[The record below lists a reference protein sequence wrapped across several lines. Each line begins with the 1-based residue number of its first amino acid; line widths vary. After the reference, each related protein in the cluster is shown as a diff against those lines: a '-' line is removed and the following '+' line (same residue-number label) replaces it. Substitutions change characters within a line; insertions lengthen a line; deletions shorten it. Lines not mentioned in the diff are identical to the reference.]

1 MRSPLTAGILARIA
15 FSCLLAVCICMLPSR
30 DGHAANSKKV
40 LILFP
45 EEGWSAPAYQTV
57 YNAIKSAFDEDDKM
71 QITLFG
77 ESLDLYLFTGEDRER
92 ALAEFLREKYA
103 RERFDLLIPVA
114 PSSLNFMLRY
124 RDSIFPGIPMVYCG
138 GVAHRNQRL
147 EHKSDVTGT
156 AITLDMAGT
165 IELARMLQPDLKRI
179 AVVAGTGLVDR
190 YMLSLFQDVFKDYE
204 GKLELIDLAGL
215 PLDNLLERVSRLPAS
230 TVILYLALQRD
241 GAGRIFSSSATMK
254 MVSQKAR
261 VPLFNFI
268 DTALGYGSVG
278 GRMTQIYA
286 MSRKAA
292 EIALRVLSGE
302 SIASIEPTV
311 IRDNPAMFDWRELKR
326 WGIDENALPSGSIIR
341 FREASL
347 WDVYR
352 WWVIGTFSFICLQT
366 LLISLLVNNLIKRK
380 RAEQEASR
388 MRGELVHVARVS
400 TVGQIGHNLAH
411 EINQPL
417 AAIRMN
423 AEAARHMLGGV
434 APDLAQV
441 REALDDIVA
450 DNKRAEG
457 VVQRIRSLVKRTTPV
472 HDQVDL
478 NRIAA
483 ETIHMIEADAGSKG
497 VTVNLDLANDL
508 PPVHGDQVQL
518 EQVALNLIVNA
529 VEAVSQN
536 QIPSRIVTVK
546 TNREG
551 EESVILC
558 VSDTGAGV
566 DQITADRLFEPF
578 FTTKPQG
585 MGLGLS
591 ISRAIA
597 EAHGGSLSFASS
609 LPRGAT
615 FCLRLPAVQPETRN
629 TQQEG

>member
-15 FSCLLAVCICMLPSR
+15 FACLLAVCICMLPSR

-92 ALAEFLREKYA
+92 ALAEFLREKYT

-241 GAGRIFSSSATMK
+241 GAGRIFSSSATLK
-254 MVSQKAR
+254 LVSQKAR

-411 EINQPL
+411 EIN
-417 AAIRMN
+417 
-423 AEAARHMLGGV
+423 
-434 APDLAQV
+434 
-441 REALDDIVA
+441 
-450 DNKRAEG
+450 
-457 VVQRIRSLVKRTTPV
+457 
-472 HDQVDL
+472 
-478 NRIAA
+478 
-483 ETIHMIEADAGSKG
+483 
-497 VTVNLDLANDL
+497 
-508 PPVHGDQVQL
+508 
-518 EQVALNLIVNA
+518 
-529 VEAVSQN
+529 
-536 QIPSRIVTVK
+536 
-546 TNREG
+546 
-551 EESVILC
+551 
-558 VSDTGAGV
+558 
-566 DQITADRLFEPF
+566 
-578 FTTKPQG
+578 
-585 MGLGLS
+585 
-591 ISRAIA
+591 
-597 EAHGGSLSFASS
+597 
-609 LPRGAT
+609 
-615 FCLRLPAVQPETRN
+615 
-629 TQQEG
+629 